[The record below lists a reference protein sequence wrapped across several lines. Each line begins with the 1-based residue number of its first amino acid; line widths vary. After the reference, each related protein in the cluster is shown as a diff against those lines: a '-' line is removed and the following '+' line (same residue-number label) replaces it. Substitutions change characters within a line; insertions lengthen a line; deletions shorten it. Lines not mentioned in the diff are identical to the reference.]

1 MCEGPE
7 WRGREGRLEVRRR
20 GEGGA
25 GIERGGGLGASI
37 SCGFQILRTAL
48 VLLCW
53 RCPPLHSR
61 TLISFSFIIIMFLES
76 LILPYIFP
84 VCCAMKY
91 FHFSDCTLSVS
102 FSHHIPLPRYPFI
115 RFPTLSSSSSCYSS
129 LLLSHR
135 YPSIIICTF
144 PSSSVCYPSVP
155 FAADLPSSPRLP
167 ARPPGPPQS
176 AGRRPCLL
184 ELWLPFWG
192 PARKRRVSTFV
203 LLICFPFRNC

>member
-1 MCEGPE
+1 MREGPE

-155 FAADLPSSPRLP
+155 FAADHPSSPRLP

-192 PARKRRVSTFV
+192 QQESAACRLS
-203 LLICFPFRNC
+203 CY